1 MAATQDDIAI
11 RVHSRRGSNLIH
23 PVSLESPPPSSAAA
37 SASPVVYREVKHF
50 KKWFPWL
57 IPLFVAANVVVFV
70 VTMYVNDCP
79 KNSISCVAGS
89 LGRLSFQPFKE
100 NPLLGP
106 SSTALEKMGALDVG
120 KVVHKHEGW
129 RLITCMWLHGGVL
142 HLLANM
148 LSLLII
154 GIRLEREFGFG
165 RIGFLYLVSG
175 FGGSLLSALFIQSNI
190 SVGASG
196 ALFGLLGGMLS
207 ELITNWSI
215 YANKVAALLTLV
227 VIIAI
232 NLAVGILPH
241 VDNFAHIGGFLSGFL
256 LGFVFLM
263 RPQFGWVSQRYN
275 PAAYPS
281 SSASPKFKAYQRR
294 EAMAIRVMN
303 GRTLFRCCTMSPPLP
318 AVRCCQRRHK
328 FARCRS
334 PDRLFISRR
343 IQCRLASYG
352 YGLVPVRQYSA
363 QSLVDMV
370 IGQLES
376 LRKRGR
382 VRASNKYVKVLRL
395 HSSRLELKINEEILE
410 SKVGKLALK
419 KGLLLEFRKDPERLL
434 LAVVEKPDGK
444 KNWIVTDQNGNM
456 ASIKPQQITFIVPGV
471 ENFDQTEISTF
482 VQKAQDNLD
491 LALLEFAWVE
501 LLEKNKSTTVE
512 ELAEMIFGSTEPFES
527 YCAHLLLT
535 KDEVYFTTL
544 ETKGSYSVYGPRS
557 AAQVEELTKRKRAK
571 EVAEKEFEELVN
583 ILKSARDM
591 PLHAK
596 PPKSTWTSDEK
607 VRKTIE
613 SLQAYAID
621 DCRNEDQKKTAGLI
635 LRAMGLA
642 KTASAAVTLLI
653 NIGYFPVHIN
663 LDLLKLN
670 IRTGFPEEINAAAE
684 KLLSESPD
692 MDEVDRT
699 DLTHLKVYAIDVDE
713 ADERCF
719 WQILKRRHVQLDD
732 ALSAVRLQDGRIKVW
747 IHVADPTRLLQPG
760 CMIDKEAMK
769 RGTSVFL
776 PTATYPMFPE
786 RLAMEG
792 MSLKQGEFCKAVSVS
807 VVLHSDGCIA
817 EYSVENSLIR
827 PTYMLTYESATE
839 LLYLNLEEEAELR
852 LLSEAAALRLQWRQE
867 QGAID
872 TSTIEA
878 RIKITNPDEPEPSIK
893 LYVENQADPAMR
905 LVSEMMILCGEVMAT
920 FGSANNIPLPYRGQP
935 QSNID
940 TSAFSHLPEGPV
952 RSFAI
957 VRIMRAAEMDFRN
970 PIRHGILGL
979 PGYVQFTSPI
989 RRYLDLLA
997 HYQVKAFLRG
1007 DSLPFSAGRLE
1018 GIASLVNVNTRVI
1031 KRLSSTSLRYWI
1043 IEYLRQQPK
1052 HKTFS
1057 ALVLRFIKDR
1067 VAAILLMEVITYKS
1081 GYKLLCGYLAV

>member
-1 MAATQDDIAI
+1 MA
-11 RVHSRRGSNLIH
+11 V
-23 PVSLESPPPSSAAA
+23 
-37 SASPVVYREVKHF
+37 
-50 KKWFPWL
+50 
-57 IPLFVAANVVVFV
+57 
-70 VTMYVNDCP
+70 
-79 KNSISCVAGS
+79 
-89 LGRLSFQPFKE
+89 
-100 NPLLGP
+100 
-106 SSTALEKMGALDVG
+106 
-120 KVVHKHEGW
+120 
-129 RLITCMWLHGGVL
+129 
-142 HLLANM
+142 
-148 LSLLII
+148 
-154 GIRLEREFGFG
+154 
-165 RIGFLYLVSG
+165 
-175 FGGSLLSALFIQSNI
+175 
-190 SVGASG
+190 
-196 ALFGLLGGMLS
+196 
-207 ELITNWSI
+207 
-215 YANKVAALLTLV
+215 
-227 VIIAI
+227 
-232 NLAVGILPH
+232 
-241 VDNFAHIGGFLSGFL
+241 
-256 LGFVFLM
+256 
-263 RPQFGWVSQRYN
+263 
-275 PAAYPS
+275 
-281 SSASPKFKAYQRR
+281 
-294 EAMAIRVMN
+294 RVMN
-303 GRTLFRCCTMSPPLP
+303 GRTLFRCCAVSPPLP

-328 FARCRS
+328 SARCRS
-334 PDRLFISRR
+334 LDRLFISRR

-352 YGLVPVRQYSA
+352 YGIIPVRQYSA

-370 IGQLES
+370 MGELES
-376 LRKRGR
+376 LRKRVR
-382 VRASNKYVKVLRL
+382 VRASNK
-395 HSSRLELKINEEILE
+395 LELNISEEILE

-444 KNWIVTDQNGNM
+444 KNWFVTDQNGNM

-512 ELAEMIFGSTEPFES
+512 ELAEMIFGSAEPLES

-535 KDEVYFTTL
+535 KDEVYFSTL
-544 ETKGSYSVYGPRS
+544 ETKGPYSVYGPRS
-557 AAQVEELTKRKRAK
+557 AAQVEELTKRKHAK

-583 ILKSARDM
+583 LLKSARDM

-607 VRKTIE
+607 LQKTIE

-642 KTASAAVTLLI
+642 KTASAALNLLI

-670 IRTGFPEEINAAAE
+670 IRTGFPEQIIAAAE
-684 KLLSESPD
+684 NLLSESPD

-713 ADERCF
+713 ADE
-719 WQILKRRHVQLDD
+719 LDD

-867 QGAID
+867 QGAVD

-878 RIKITNPDEPEPSIK
+878 RIKITNPDDPEPSIK

-952 RSFAI
+952 RSSAV

-1067 VAAILLMEVITYKS
+1067 VAAIFLMEVGLQASVWVS
-1081 GYKLLCGYLAV
+1081 GGVKVGDEVKVRVEKAHPRNDTISFVEAVVT